1 MDDIGTSPRADQ
13 LGVGAISHQLR
24 CTGDVIALDH
34 LAEKTET
41 LPSRSISLVFLRA
54 LVNSSVQ
61 SHT

>member
-34 LAEKTET
+34 LKQYYGEIENDFFFNERA
-41 LPSRSISLVFLRA
+41 FL
-54 LVNSSVQ
+54 
-61 SHT
+61 